1 MPNYYSTVAVHEP
14 LPLALLSTL
23 EREILGAAFQDAQ
36 PDGELIHL
44 FASETAGGFLEMR
57 LSELRKAFE
66 NLPDRATG
74 VGRTLAAPLE
84 AAAAGGSGDDDMV
97 TVDIDEDA
105 WLSVLQDISARMPQ
119 QMIRVTAA
127 WTCSKP
133 EPQATG
139 GSAMLVTP
147 KSIFRGSTDSL
158 MAQFIDEASQEI
170 GHLDEVTP
178 EPGPEPQP

>member
-23 EREILGAAFQDAQ
+23 EREILDAAFQDAR
-36 PDGELIHL
+36 PEGEAVHL
-44 FASETAGGFLEMR
+44 FASEAAGGFMEMH
-57 LSELRKAFE
+57 LPALRKAFE
-66 NLPDRATG
+66 SLPDKDTG
-74 VGRTLAAPLE
+74 VGRLLAAALKGAE
-84 AAAAGGSGDDDMV
+84 DDGIAADGMA
-97 TVDIDEDA
+97 TIDIDEDA
-105 WLSVLQDISARMPQ
+105 WLAVLQDISARLPQ
-119 QMIRVTAA
+119 RMIRITVA

-158 MAQFIDEASQEI
+158 MAQFIDEANQEI
-170 GHLDEVTP
+170 GHINEAAL